1 MEEITVSIRTTTNL
15 HGTLPR
21 LFSIQGTQCNL
32 PNLPFNPQGLLNP
45 PDPPIDHLRRPTRA
59 EMPHQPQVSP
69 RLNLLSQPHHT
80 RIRLGRR
87 TTKAQDPQ
95 QLQLSP
101 YHKPHT
107 SPLYLHILNKQQN
120 QWQ

>member
-1 MEEITVSIRTTTNL
+1 MEEIIVFIRTTTNL
-15 HGTLPR
+15 HGILPR
-21 LFSIQGTQCNL
+21 RFSIQCNL

-45 PDPPIDHLRRPTRA
+45 QDPPIDHLRRPTRA
-59 EMPHQPQVSP
+59 EVPHQPQLSL
-69 RLNLLSQPHHT
+69 RLNVLSQPHHT

-87 TTKAQDPQ
+87 TTKARDLQ
-95 QLQLSP
+95 QLQPSP

-107 SPLYLHILNKQQN
+107 SPLYLHFLNKQQD